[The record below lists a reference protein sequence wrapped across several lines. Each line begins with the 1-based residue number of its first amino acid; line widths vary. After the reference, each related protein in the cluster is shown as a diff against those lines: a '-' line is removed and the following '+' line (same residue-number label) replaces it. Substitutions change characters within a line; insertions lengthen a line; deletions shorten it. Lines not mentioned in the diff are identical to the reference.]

1 MRPIQRFAEDAL
13 TVYHNHEVRYSRHF
27 ALGVP
32 CPFEGFGD
40 SRSCARGHNIRGVV
54 RVKARPGKPCQDGF
68 IGQSVGRRSGH
79 CGIIGTGSQKG
90 QRLKIQTDTLPP
102 SRGGHASAGALGR
115 FDPGWSAL
123 PCAVFRVVTPSH
135 DTPRTARAIFH
146 SFGESRSQAGNT
158 WQPAIV
164 PARNRLSKSSRP
176 ERREARGPICSGW
189 CFSKLIETVLVESCW

>member
-102 SRGGHASAGALGR
+102 AEAATLPLVPWAVSIQGGPRSHARYSV
-115 FDPGWSAL
+115 S
-123 PCAVFRVVTPSH
+123 
-135 DTPRTARAIFH
+135 
-146 SFGESRSQAGNT
+146 
-158 WQPAIV
+158 
-164 PARNRLSKSSRP
+164 
-176 ERREARGPICSGW
+176 
-189 CFSKLIETVLVESCW
+189 